1 MRQNSTFK
9 SVNPGHSLLLLDDEL
24 TEPRLVDVGVRAD
37 ALQTRAL
44 QHDTVINNIILE
56 TSRWVILG

>member
-1 MRQNSTFK
+1 MLTNFVCETEFK

-24 TEPRLVDVGVRAD
+24 TEARLVDVSVRAD

-44 QHDTVINNIILE
+44 QHGIIYHLYNIL
-56 TSRWVILG
+56 L